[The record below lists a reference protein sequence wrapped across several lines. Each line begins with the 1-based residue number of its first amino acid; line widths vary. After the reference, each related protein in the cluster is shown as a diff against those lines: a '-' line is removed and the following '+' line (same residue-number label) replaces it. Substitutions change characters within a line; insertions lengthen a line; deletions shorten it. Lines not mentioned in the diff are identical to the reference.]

1 MTFTRLPFT
10 GQVARTNRALNP
22 AQVPG
27 GSSAE
32 QSSRFAWTGAYVG
45 AGGPTDVTPTLYR
58 FTAPGAGTYPPGVDW
73 YGNPD
78 IASPLTSGAW
88 VAQPVTP
95 GEQLAVSAYWR
106 YGSSLIS
113 QTVGLF
119 VRFHDGAGAWVG
131 GVVSLWSGVASNVWV
146 RPGGTVTVPVGATH
160 MVVSL
165 RQTSAASAF
174 PAGSFFDYTGLL
186 IEVGSTVQP
195 WFSGS
200 STPASPR
207 ERYAWLGAVN
217 ASRSTLTVPL
227 AADEQTPLL
236 DFLQPYKTGR
246 AARTIA
252 RELMQSSTVKVAWVP
267 LESRAGVLELLYD
280 TTEEANAAQAWFGS
294 NHSYYRSG
302 DATYADMRFVVAG
315 GEVAIE
321 RPSAVSS
328 RTKLLVP
335 FKELA

>member
-1 MTFTRLPFT
+1 MTYYRIPFT
-10 GQVARTNRALNP
+10 GQLARTNRALNP
-22 AQVPG
+22 AQVVG
-27 GSSAE
+27 GSGAE
-32 QSSRFAWTGAYVG
+32 QGSRFAWTGAYVG

-78 IASPLTSGAW
+78 IASPSTSGAW

-95 GEQLAVSAYWR
+95 GEELAVSAYWR
-106 YGSSLIS
+106 YGSGLIS

-119 VRFHDGAGAWVG
+119 VRFHNGVGAWVG

-186 IEVGSTVQP
+186 IEQSSTLGS
-195 WFSGS
+195 WFHGA
-200 STPASPR
+200 STPATPA
-207 ERYAWLGAVN
+207 ERYSWQSTAH
-217 ASRSTLTVPL
+217 ASRSFMHVPAAADTLTPL
-227 AADEQTPLL
+227 MDIATP
-236 DFLQPYKTGR
+236 YGISR
-246 AARTIA
+246 EARTVA
-252 RELMQSSTVKVAWVP
+252 RELMESSSVRSAYFAPGARRGTLRVLFASP
-267 LESRAGVLELLYD
+267 TLARAGMAFFADNPSFYLSHPG
-280 TTEEANAAQAWFGS
+280 AS
-294 NHSYYRSG
+294 H
-302 DATYADMRFVVAG
+302 ADMLFVVADG
-315 GEVAIE
+315 DLAFEQDEVDGIVLA
-321 RPSAVSS
+321 
-328 RTKLLVP
+328 VP